1 LEAELEAVRIKQAL
15 KDDLAKRVYKPSL
28 NDDGEDATESL
39 LGEDA
44 DEEIRMSERMQEKA
58 EST

>member
-1 LEAELEAVRIKQAL
+1 MEAELEAVRINQAL

-28 NDDGEDATESL
+28 NDDAEDATESL

>member
-28 NDDGEDATESL
+28 NDDAEDETE
-39 LGEDA
+39 
-44 DEEIRMSERMQEKA
+44 
-58 EST
+58 

>member
-1 LEAELEAVRIKQAL
+1 MRVKQAL
-15 KDDLAKRVYKPSL
+15 KDNIAKKFNSSL

-39 LGEDA
+39 LGDDA